1 MTQPNAAPAA
11 PTAEPGAQAAPAD
24 PVRSGP
30 PINEDWAA
38 TLVGLALVVL
48 VLAGVIGKGL
58 IP

>member
-1 MTQPNAAPAA
+1 MTQPPAVPTADPAA
-11 PTAEPGAQAAPAD
+11 QATPAD

-30 PINEDWAA
+30 RINEDWAA